1 MALFFSTAG
10 NDSINGSIVNDT
22 VSYSAAGSGV
32 FVDLNISG
40 PQNTRHGI
48 DTLTSIENLIGSS
61 FDDRLVGNS
70 SNNVLD
76 GGAGLG
82 TDTLDGGAGTDTV
95 SYESA
100 GSAVTVSLGISGLQ
114 NTGGAGFDQLSNFE
128 NMLGSNFSDRLTGN
142 DGNNV
147 IDGGS
152 GNDTLNGGAG
162 TDTVSYISAN
172 SGVTVRLANSG
183 SQVINTGGSGTDV
196 LSNFENVR
204 GSSFDDTISGN
215 SFNNVL
221 HGGSGVDTVS
231 YDNAVGAVRVSLATI
246 AAQDTGGAGVDSLT
260 SFANL
265 NGSLFS
271 DRLEGSGSSNVIQ
284 GFSGD
289 DTLIGGG
296 GKDTLTGGGG
306 VDRFVYGSVSDSSF
320 AAADRI
326 TDFAGRL
333 GERIDL
339 SLIDANTAQAGNQA
353 FRFIGTITTNPA
365 RLNQGELGV
374 QASGT
379 NLLLIGNTSS
389 ANGTPDFMVQLDG
402 LATSGLI
409 ASDILL

>member
-1 MALFFSTAG
+1 MSLFFSTAN
-10 NDSINGSIVNDT
+10 NDVISGGVVNDT

-32 FVDLNISG
+32 FVDLSITG

-61 FDDRLVGNS
+61 FDDKLVGDFRS
-70 SNNVLD
+70 NVLD

-82 TDTLDGGAGTDTV
+82 TDSLDGGAGIDTV
-95 SYESA
+95 SYDSA
-100 GSAVTVSLGISGLQ
+100 GSGVTVSLAVSGLQ
-114 NTGGAGFDQLSNFE
+114 NTVGAGFDQLSNFE
-128 NMLGSNFSDRLTGN
+128 NMLGSRFSDRLSG
-142 DGNNV
+142 DGGDNV
-147 IDGGS
+147 IDGGA

-162 TDTVSYISAN
+162 SDTVSYTSAS
-172 SGVTVRLANSG
+172 SGVTVRLSNSG
-183 SQVINTGGSGTDV
+183 SQLINTGGSGTDV

-204 GSSFDDTISGN
+204 GSSFDDTLSGN

-221 HGGSGVDTVS
+221 NGGSGVDTVS
-231 YDNAVGAVRVSLATI
+231 YGNAVGAVRVSLATT
-246 AAQDTGGAGVDSLT
+246 AAQDTGGAGVDTLI

-265 NGSLFS
+265 GGSSYS
-271 DRLEGSGSSNVIQ
+271 DRLEGNGSSNVIN
-284 GFSGD
+284 GLTGD

-296 GKDTLTGGGG
+296 SQDILTGGTG
-306 VDRFVYGSVSDSSF
+306 VDRFVYGSVADSSV

-339 SLIDANTAQAGNQA
+339 SLIDANTAVAGNQA

-374 QASGT
+374 QASGA
-379 NLLLIGNTSS
+379 NLLLIGNTNS

-402 LATSGLI
+402 LASSGLI